1 MRRQANYSM
10 KNTLSNLKTRIVII
24 LTVFVVAACASPHQD
39 PGQTDLKNL
48 YNAAIEDAAIAEK
61 HEISKNL
68 VAIVPSNNDL
78 IWKNKD
84 AQEPY
89 VLVVTWTD
97 YDGYDGKVGQSTA
110 AGIDIWVT
118 VVPEVQ
124 DFCRN
129 LPNDPALRLEQVL
142 GLPLHSEYDKF
153 VELWVKPVDLFRPS
167 ADPEIS
173 DSEAEIDFRISNKF
187 MKLSDQYIRWFN
199 DQKKVSYRPG
209 GYPWTRL
216 GYTYD
221 WGNPHD
227 HVGLS
232 EFIINKGAVVEINS
246 ISPTAEYCR

>member
-1 MRRQANYSM
+1 MN
-10 KNTLSNLKTRIVII
+10 NTLTDLTTSIVIV
-24 LTVFVVAACASPHQD
+24 LTVLVVSACAGPHQD
-39 PGQTDLKNL
+39 LGQTDLKSL
-48 YNAAIEDAAIAEK
+48 YNAAIEDTAIAER

-78 IWKNKD
+78 IWKDKD

-118 VVPEVQ
+118 AVPEVQ

-129 LPNDPALRLEQVL
+129 LKNDPALRLEQVL
-142 GLPLHSEYDKF
+142 GLPPHSGHDRF
-153 VELWVKPVDLFRPS
+153 VELWVKTADLFRPS

-173 DSEAEIDFRISNKF
+173 DSEAEIDFRIANKF

-199 DQKKVSYRPG
+199 DQKKVSYKPE

-221 WGNPHD
+221 WGNPWN

-232 EFIINKGAVVEINS
+232 EFIIARGSQIEIKS
-246 ISPTAEYCR
+246 ISSTAEYCR

>member
-1 MRRQANYSM
+1 MN
-10 KNTLSNLKTRIVII
+10 NTLTDLKTRIVIV
-24 LTVFVVAACASPHQD
+24 LTLLVVSACAGPHQD
-39 PGQTDLKNL
+39 LGQTDLKSL
-48 YNAAIEDAAIAEK
+48 YNAAIEDAAIAER

-78 IWKNKD
+78 IWKDKD

-118 VVPEVQ
+118 AVPEVQ
-124 DFCRN
+124 VFCRN
-129 LPNDPALRLEQVL
+129 LKNDPALRLEQVL
-142 GLPLHSEYDKF
+142 GLPPHSEHDRF
-153 VELWVKPVDLFRPS
+153 VELWVKTVDLFRPS

-199 DQKKVSYRPG
+199 DQKKVSYKPD

-221 WGNPHD
+221 WGNPRN

-232 EFIINKGAVVEINS
+232 EFIIARGSQIEIKS
-246 ISPTAEYCR
+246 ISSTAEYCR

>member
-1 MRRQANYSM
+1 M
-10 KNTLSNLKTRIVII
+10 KNTLTDLKTSIVIV
-24 LTVFVVAACASPHQD
+24 LTVLVVSACAGPHQD
-39 PGQTDLKNL
+39 HGQTDLKSL
-48 YNAAIEDAAIAEK
+48 YNAAIEDAAIAER

-78 IWKNKD
+78 IWKDKD

-118 VVPEVQ
+118 AVPEVQ

-129 LPNDPALRLEQVL
+129 LPNDPALRLKQVL
-142 GLPLHSEYDKF
+142 GLPPHKGYDKF

-187 MKLSDQYIRWFN
+187 MNLSDQYIRWFN
-199 DQKKVSYRPG
+199 DQKKVSYKLD

-221 WGNPHD
+221 WGNPRN

-232 EFIINKGAVVEINS
+232 EFIIARGSQIEIKS
-246 ISPTAEYCR
+246 ISSTAEYCR